1 MNRSYLYNIIHLSI
15 SFVLIFLP
23 YLVAQTFQTSSD
35 YAKDGAF
42 AVGIIYIV
50 FCLANLALSQ
60 YATQLLGL
68 RITFIVSSLTYLL
81 FIAANIKY
89 MKWVLYISAFLVGL
103 GAALIWTAQGAYV
116 AIATNK
122 YEQANNLEPSS
133 RLGFTNGM
141 FFSIYSCSL
150 VFGNL
155 LASFL
160 FHRKY
165 DEWIIF
171 TVMSAIAGLGSFSL
185 IFVRP
190 VTIPKQTKQNSILS
204 SLSILFDIPFL
215 LLIPVMCYLGLSEG
229 FIYGSIPP
237 LIFDKSQKFLI
248 FTIYGTVNAF
258 SSIIFGKL
266 SDKLVRRLIIYAIG
280 GLSYM
285 IIFVLLLTIWKPP
298 LDQTRFEIFVMLVTG
313 LAIGESIFLSQVCS
327 TLAVFYGQTRPTDAF
342 ACLRIFQAGCTAIG
356 FFTQPYV
363 SFRIQIFCLI
373 ILLTLSLIILIYEHY
388 CVISLD
394 TGKTM
399 ISMSEENKTR
409 IEIESAIPL
418 TTSSDI
424 K

>member
-60 YATQLLGL
+60 YVTQLLGL

-89 MKWVLYISAFLVGL
+89 IKWVLYISAFLMGL

-122 YEQANNLEPSS
+122 YEQVNNLEPSS
-133 RLGFTNGM
+133 RQGFTNGM
-141 FFSIYSCSL
+141 FF
-150 VFGNL
+150 
-155 LASFL
+155 
-160 FHRKY
+160 
-165 DEWIIF
+165 
-171 TVMSAIAGLGSFSL
+171 VMSAIAGLGSFSL
-185 IFVRP
+185 IFLRP
-190 VTIPKQTKQNSILS
+190 IKIPKQIKQTSILS

-215 LLIPVMCYLGLSEG
+215 LLIPVMCYNGLSEG

-248 FTIYGTVNAF
+248 FALYGIVTAF
-258 SSIIFGKL
+258 TSIIFRKL

-280 GLSYM
+280 GLAHM

-298 LDQTRFEIFVMLVTG
+298 LDQNRFEIFVMLVTG
-313 LAIGESIFLSQVCS
+313 LAIGDSIFVSQIYS
-327 TLAVFYGQTRPTDAF
+327 TLAVFYGQTRPTDVF
-342 ACLRIFQAGCTAIG
+342 ACFKIFQAGCTAIG

-373 ILLTLSLIILIYEHY
+373 ILLTLSIITLIYEHY

-399 ISMSEENKTR
+399 ISMSEENKTK
-409 IEIESAIPL
+409 IEIESAIP
-418 TTSSDI
+418 
-424 K
+424 

>member
-15 SFVLIFLP
+15 SFVLIFLS
-23 YLVAQTFQTSSD
+23 YFVAQTFQTSSD

-42 AVGIIYIV
+42 AIGIIYIV
-50 FCLANLALSQ
+50 FCLSNLALSQ
-60 YATQLLGL
+60 NITQLLGL
-68 RITFIVSSLTYLL
+68 RMTFILSSLTYLL

-89 MKWVLYISAFLVGL
+89 IKWVLYISAFLVGL
-103 GAALIWTAQGAYV
+103 GAALLWTAQGAYV

-122 YEQANNLEPSS
+122 YEQVNNLEPSS

-150 VFGNL
+150 IFGNL

-185 IFVRP
+185 IFLRP
-190 VTIPKQTKQNSILS
+190 VTIPKQTKQTSILS

-298 LDQTRFEIFVMLVTG
+298 LDQNRFEIFVMLVTG

-373 ILLTLSLIILIYEHY
+373 ILLTLSLITLIYEHY

-399 ISMSEENKTR
+399 ISTSEANKTK

-418 TTSSDI
+418 TT
-424 K
+424 

>member
-60 YATQLLGL
+60 YVTQLLGL

-89 MKWVLYISAFLVGL
+89 IKWVLYISAFLMGL

-122 YEQANNLEPSS
+122 YEQVNNLEPSS
-133 RLGFTNGM
+133 RQGFTNGM
-141 FFSIYSCSL
+141 FFGIFSCNRVL
-150 VFGNL
+150 GNL

-185 IFVRP
+185 IFLRP
-190 VTIPKQTKQNSILS
+190 IKIPKQI
-204 SLSILFDIPFL
+204 
-215 LLIPVMCYLGLSEG
+215 
-229 FIYGSIPP
+229 
-237 LIFDKSQKFLI
+237 
-248 FTIYGTVNAF
+248 
-258 SSIIFGKL
+258 
-266 SDKLVRRLIIYAIG
+266 
-280 GLSYM
+280 
-285 IIFVLLLTIWKPP
+285 
-298 LDQTRFEIFVMLVTG
+298 
-313 LAIGESIFLSQVCS
+313 
-327 TLAVFYGQTRPTDAF
+327 
-342 ACLRIFQAGCTAIG
+342 
-356 FFTQPYV
+356 
-363 SFRIQIFCLI
+363 
-373 ILLTLSLIILIYEHY
+373 
-388 CVISLD
+388 
-394 TGKTM
+394 
-399 ISMSEENKTR
+399 
-409 IEIESAIPL
+409 
-418 TTSSDI
+418 
-424 K
+424 

>member
-15 SFVLIFLP
+15 SFVLIFLS
-23 YLVAQTFQTSSD
+23 YFVAQTFQTSSD

-42 AVGIIYIV
+42 AIGIIYIV
-50 FCLANLALSQ
+50 FCLSNLALSQ
-60 YATQLLGL
+60 NITQLLGL
-68 RITFIVSSLTYLL
+68 RMTFILSSLTYLL

-89 MKWVLYISAFLVGL
+89 IKWVLYLSAFLVGL
-103 GAALIWTAQGAYV
+103 GAALLWTAQGAYV

-122 YEQANNLEPSS
+122 YEQVNNLEPSS

-150 VFGNL
+150 IFGNL

-185 IFVRP
+185 IFLRP
-190 VTIPKQTKQNSILS
+190 VTIPKQTKQTSILS
-204 SLSILFDIPFL
+204 SLSILCDIPFL

-248 FTIYGTVNAF
+248 FTIYGIVNAF

-298 LDQTRFEIFVMLVTG
+298 LDQNRFEIFVMLVTG

-373 ILLTLSLIILIYEHY
+373 ILLTLSLITLIYEHY

-399 ISMSEENKTR
+399 ISTSEANKTK

-418 TTSSDI
+418 TT
-424 K
+424 